1 MARNFKHEVAAI
13 NVRIRKKENRDYA
26 DLIDALAKLK
36 RGVRV
41 YGNSYLAIN
50 YFDKSKNFGVFSKY
64 DEIDIEGDWFD
75 VEGFDIASPEDLEE
89 INIPSKL
96 KPNHTRFFF
105 TLDEQIHTIAFSSY
119 ATSHS
124 LSTNAVEKYFRFACR
139 WKEISD
145 KFGPIDADI
154 VRDHGRVNEILN
166 LPSLREIEIII
177 RPPNPDD
184 INEEL
189 AKVIEARLKEQHAE
203 EYEERLKSSGKIYL
217 QPNSRTKALG
227 NIAAENGEV
236 KAKNVE
242 NGTVVP
248 YTSNDMP
255 LKEFKT
261 FKGDTSELSIFN
273 ILAKAILSKIHAA
286 RRGAGAQSTT
296 E

>member
-13 NVRIRKKENRDYA
+13 NVRIRQKENRDYA
-26 DLIDALAKLK
+26 DLIDTLAKLK

-41 YGNSYLAIN
+41 YGSSYLAIN
-50 YFDKSKNFGVFSKY
+50 YFDRAKNFGVISKY
-64 DEIDIEGDWFD
+64 DEIDIEGDWFN

-96 KPNHTRFFF
+96 KPNHSRFYF
-105 TLDEQIHTIAFSSY
+105 TLDEKIHTVAFSSY
-119 ATSHS
+119 ATSRS
-124 LSTNAVEKYFRFACR
+124 LSVNAVEKYFRAACR
-139 WKEISD
+139 WKEVST
-145 KFGPIDADI
+145 KFGPVDADI
-154 VRDHGRVNEILN
+154 VRDHGRVEAILS
-166 LPSLREIEIII
+166 LPNLREVEIII

-184 INEEL
+184 INEAL

-203 EYEERLKSSGKIYL
+203 EYEERIKSSGKTHL
-217 QPNSRTKALG
+217 TPNDRTKALG

-242 NGTVVP
+242 NGTVVS

-255 LKEFKT
+255 LKEVKT

-273 ILAKAILSKIHAA
+273 ILAKAILSKIYTA
-286 RRGAGAQSTT
+286 RSGGQSTIV
-296 E
+296 